1 MPTITVPIIAQSTAT
16 PPVFYGMIAT
26 LTLVLDSGN
35 NFVSGQVNF
44 TKPQPLVAKNPYT
57 VSQVGNTPVIQNGNL
72 QFQLTAGVSVYP
84 GGPPA
89 SKPPFTFTGQ
99 IDVAA
104 QKITGQFAWLPP
116 GLLTVLAQSTLA
128 TGNFTQPKSTF
139 TNPPPPIPTILSLAQ
154 WQNPSYN
161 SGLLATGLQGMTS
174 CTLELD
180 VPTPV
185 PQDATF
191 YLNLEGGTTTT
202 PINISVWYGRN
213 PPTVLASLAQPSS
226 SGFVWYSCVIPPNT
240 IQSPTNYIQISNNA
254 QAGAGTI
261 AYIKNVAVVW

>member
-1 MPTITVPIIAQSTAT
+1 MPTITAPIIAQNKAT
-16 PPVFYGMIAT
+16 PPVLYGMIAT
-26 LTLVLDSGN
+26 LTLVLDIGN

-44 TKPQPLVAKNPYT
+44 TKPQPLVANNPYT
-57 VSQVGNTPVIQNGNL
+57 VSQVGNTPVIQNGNI

-84 GGPPA
+84 GGPPK

-99 IDVAA
+99 IDVNA

-116 GLLTVLAQSTLA
+116 GLLTALAAQSTLA
-128 TGNFTQPKSTF
+128 TGNFTQSTSSF
-139 TNPPPPIPTILSLAQ
+139 SNTAILSLAQ

-254 QAGAGTI
+254 QAGAGAI